1 MFHDRVQ
8 NRDREAL
15 IPAAGGSDVEHLVT
29 LNNPLAFST
38 YTYVLEILAQ
48 SDHVLCGIDLD
59 LVHAEAPGL
68 SQERD
73 LGAAYGA
80 GWSTGQQ
87 REPAPH
93 RLEPFGLVYGR
104 DPGGGTFA

>member
-48 SDHVLCGIDLD
+48 SDNVLCGIDLE
-59 LVHAEAPGL
+59 LVHAEATSAPGL
-68 SQERD
+68 SQERGVKLLMA
-73 LGAAYGA
+73 LGGVLVSR
-80 GWSTGQQ
+80 GSPLRTG
-87 REPAPH
+87 
-93 RLEPFGLVYGR
+93 
-104 DPGGGTFA
+104 